1 MQEDLI
7 AGAAD
12 AASYTG
18 LSRRVI
24 YRLTEQGHL
33 PAIRMGRRLY
43 YRKSELD
50 RTFKATS
57 LSLAA

>member
-1 MQEDLI
+1 MQDDLI

-24 YRLTEQGHL
+24 YRLTEQGRL

-50 RTFKATS
+50 RAFKAAS
-57 LSLAA
+57 WSIAA